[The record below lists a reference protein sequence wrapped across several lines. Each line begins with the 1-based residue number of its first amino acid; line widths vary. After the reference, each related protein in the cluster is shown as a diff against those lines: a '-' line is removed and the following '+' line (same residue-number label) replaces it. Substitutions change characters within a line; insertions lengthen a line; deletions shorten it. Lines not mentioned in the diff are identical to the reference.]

1 MVFGVPKTDSDEN
14 KRVYLHDMS
23 EERQYGLI
31 GYPTAG
37 SLSPMLFDAA
47 YHGRYSYS
55 FIEEKDFADAWKRFT
70 EGEFHA
76 VNVTA
81 PHKRTAAE
89 AASWR
94 SPEVL
99 KTDAAN
105 ILVKSPSGAILAYN
119 SDVLA
124 VRSLCEPFA
133 DRISSAAVVGFGG
146 AGRAA
151 AAALESLGLKPEIR
165 RHDSLDRTLS
175 ADIVVCTLPQAVPG
189 LENIRCKWLLEANY
203 RNPLCRDIPEPGHYI
218 GGFEWLKAQAALG
231 YELMTGESPDTE
243 AIISCKLNK

>member
-1 MVFGVPKTDSDEN
+1 MSDE
-14 KRVYLHDMS
+14 RH
-23 EERQYGLI
+23 YGLI
-31 GYPTAG
+31 GYPATG
-37 SLSPMLFDAA
+37 SLSPQLFAAA

-55 FIEEKDFADAWKRFT
+55 FIEEKDFANAWTRFID
-70 EGEFHA
+70 GDFRA

-81 PHKRTAAE
+81 PHKKAAAE

-105 ILVKSPSGAILAYN
+105 ILVKSPSGEILAYN

-124 VRSLCEPFA
+124 VRALCEPLA
-133 DRISSAAVVGFGG
+133 SQASSAAVVGFGG

-165 RHDSLDRTLS
+165 RHNTLDRTLT
-175 ADIVVCTLPQAVPG
+175 ADIVVCTLPQTVPG
-189 LENIRCKWLLEANY
+189 LENIHCKWLLEANY
-203 RNPLCRDIPEPGHYI
+203 RNPLCRDITETGYYI
-218 GGFEWLKAQAALG
+218 GGLDWLKAQAALG
-231 YELMTGESPDTE
+231 YELMTGEAPDTE
-243 AIISCKLNK
+243 AIFDCELKVY

>member
-1 MVFGVPKTDSDEN
+1 
-14 KRVYLHDMS
+14 MS

-47 YHGRYSYS
+47 YHGRYAYS
-55 FIEEKDFADAWKRFT
+55 FIEEKDFAKAWKRFID
-70 EGEFHA
+70 GEFRA

-81 PHKRTAAE
+81 PHKKAAAE

-94 SPEVL
+94 SPEVV

-105 ILVKSPSGAILAYN
+105 ILVKSPSGEILAYN

-124 VRSLCEPFA
+124 VRALCEPFA
-133 DRISSAAVVGFGG
+133 YRVANAAVVGFGG

-151 AAALESLGLKPEIR
+151 AAALESLGLRPEIR
-165 RHDSLDRTLS
+165 RHDAMDKILT
-175 ADIVVCTLPQAVPG
+175 ADIVVCTLPQAVSG
-189 LENIRCKWLLEANY
+189 LENIRCKWLIEANY

-218 GGFEWLKAQAALG
+218 GGLDWLKAQAALG

-243 AIISCKLNK
+243 AIMSCEPNK